1 MTPVVKYG
9 EPPGLA
15 SAWRDQITKDFM
27 ITKDFRTYSI
37 IFLRQEKFIRDH
49 EAGWR

>member
-1 MTPVVKYG
+1 MTPVVKDG

-15 SAWRDQITKDFM
+15 SAWLYQFTKDF
-27 ITKDFRTYSI
+27 IIRKDFRIYSI
-37 IFLRQEKFIRDH
+37 IFLRQEKSIRDH